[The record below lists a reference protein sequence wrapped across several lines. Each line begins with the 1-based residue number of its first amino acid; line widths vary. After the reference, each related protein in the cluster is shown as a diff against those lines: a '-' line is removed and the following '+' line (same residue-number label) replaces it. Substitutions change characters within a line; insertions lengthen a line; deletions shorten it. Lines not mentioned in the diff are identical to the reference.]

1 MFANKIKISVSSLI
15 DATATTINIPLTME
29 YQNIDQSELVNRV
42 FVDVETEKAINPII
56 DYEKT
61 RFIPLNNNG
70 KILNK
75 VIYNLDLNGA
85 TTYGDASV
93 GFTDVD
99 IKFKKEV
106 FKQTF
111 LNLEFYDTSN
121 PLTQNLVSVVTLFS
135 KLNDSDLNSSSASG
149 LLGQPKPANEI
160 KLTFKLENELYY
172 PRGYTEGFY
181 LYNYKDEVKLNDSK
195 YLYMKAT
202 FKNAKIGISTNL
214 MVKNSAQPIDSLVN
228 ELYTRYKLVRN
239 TNGFYYVVD
248 EQYQGNA
255 INSGT
260 TNNVTYNYVDDSVL
274 INLFQTKAL

>member
-42 FVDVETEKAINPII
+42 FVDVETKKAINPII

-61 RFIPLNNNG
+61 RFTPLNNNG

-181 LYNYKDEVKLNDSK
+181 LYDYKDEVKLNDSK

-202 FKNAKIGISTNL
+202 FKNAKTGISTNL

-274 INLFQTKAL
+274 INLFKTKAL